1 MEHGFTWYNY
11 LPEGHHYAHIY
22 SAVLASAIL
31 ILLGLRMG
39 RAQAA
44 AGESAI
50 IPESNITLRNLGDAI
65 ASALDNLV
73 CGVVGHN
80 GRKYTPFFG
89 TLFLFIFVNNAL
101 GLIPG
106 FLPAT
111 DNISTNFGMAIVIFL
126 MTHVIGIRANGV
138 AGYIKHFMGPMLAL
152 APLMLPIEL
161 ISHIARPVS
170 LSIRLFGNMYGDHMV
185 LGIFSDLVPLV
196 VPVIFLLLGLFV
208 CLMQAYVFTM
218 LSMIYIAGA
227 EEHH

>member
-1 MEHGFTWYNY
+1 MEHGFTWYNF
-11 LPEGHHYAHIY
+11 LPHGHHYSHIY
-22 SAVLASAIL
+22 SVILAGSVLL
-31 ILLGLRMG
+31 FLGLRMG
-39 RAQAA
+39 RAQLA
-44 AGESAI
+44 AGSDAV
-50 IPESNITLRNLGDAI
+50 IPEGKITLRNLGDAI
-65 ASALDNLV
+65 ATALDNLV
-73 CGVVGHN
+73 VGVVGAN

-89 TLFLFIFVNNAL
+89 TLFLFIFFNNVL

-111 DNISTNFGMAIVIFL
+111 DNISTNFGMAIVVFL
-126 MTHVIGIRANGV
+126 MTHVIGIRANGLV
-138 AGYIKHFMGPMLAL
+138 PYLKHFMGPMLAL

-196 VPVIFLLLGLFV
+196 VPVVFLFLGLFV

-218 LSMIYIAGA
+218 LSMIYISQAQ
-227 EEHH
+227 EHH